1 MELRRPIH
9 LLLCLLMLVVL
20 TAGCSGSPPGDDD
33 DAADDDDTSGDDDD
47 TSVETASYPEEEAF
61 LGLAVGNYWRYDE
74 VVSGGPVGDV
84 DDVSVTIVNRI
95 AGPELSPPQSDAVVA
110 FEFEV
115 DRLFGRDE
123 THWYSIDGSG
133 TMRWVGSEVTEDFF
147 DTMEYQ
153 GDNSIVMWSAADELG
168 VVGSSMEGAWFLA
181 DIEGLDFSAE
191 ASTVETFMYG
201 DGQEVETVGLVVSEA
216 DTMVGLQ
223 YFKPGWGVL
232 GIAVEV
238 GSQPMNWTV
247 IECSVCPESA
257 GL

>member
-1 MELRRPIH
+1 LF
-9 LLLCLLMLVVL
+9 LLLLTLAVL
-20 TAGCSGSPPGDDD
+20 ALGCSASPPADDD
-33 DAADDDDTSGDDDD
+33 DAVDDDDDASGDDDD
-47 TSVETASYPEEEAF
+47 TSVETASYPEEETF
-61 LGLAVGNYWRYDE
+61 LGLAVGNNWRYEE
-74 VVSGGPVGDV
+74 VMSGGAGGEV
-84 DDVSVTIVNRI
+84 DDVRVTVVNRI
-95 AGPELSPPQSDAVVA
+95 AGPQLSPPQTDAVVA

-133 TMRWVGSEVTEDFF
+133 TMRWVGSEVIQDFF
-147 DTMEYQ
+147 DTTEYE

-168 VVGSSMEGAWFLA
+168 VIGSSMEGAWFLP

-191 ASTVETFMYG
+191 ASTVETYMYG

-216 DTMVGLQ
+216 GTMVGLQ

-232 GIAVEV
+232 GIDVEV
-238 GSQPMNWTV
+238 GAQPMNWTI
-247 IECSVCPESA
+247 IECSICPESA